1 MPVIQR
7 FRNLQKFYWSNLC
20 SDVEDKSSMAFS
32 VCYCHKGLW
41 YVTKILYLIGRHIS
55 LPSLVERLLIGSQFS
70 AWLENI
76 QISFMIYCTV
86 CLPLLWIVYCLWLLT
101 ELLLDCVFRCVKS
114 TASVCVSLSAALLF
128 PLKDLTASTNPPPP
142 GPPLDIHLLHRY
154 I

>member
-1 MPVIQR
+1 
-7 FRNLQKFYWSNLC
+7 
-20 SDVEDKSSMAFS
+20 MAFS

-55 LPSLVERLLIGSQFS
+55 LPSLVERLLIGNRFS

-76 QISFMIYCTV
+76 QISFMIYCMSPFAV
-86 CLPLLWIVYCLWLLT
+86 NSVLFVAVT

-114 TASVCVSLSAALLF
+114 TASVCVSLLF
-128 PLKDLTASTNPPPP
+128 PLKDLTESTNPPPP

-154 I
+154 IWMFFFFIDMVSLLSDCKQGLLFAVWSWLIP